1 MRRLLPLAAA
11 LAVVPASAAAEVRSV
26 TAPAPVVALAA
37 DGSRVAYASGFSAAD
52 CNRVRLWDRSTGG
65 VTRLGRGTNCVQ
77 TSTGTTITALA
88 LAGRRALWLHVT
100 GGNIREWSL
109 WTATGHLPAAR
120 RLRAVSAD
128 ADGPAPIVIGPGDA
142 SRNGDL
148 LPYAVGRAVTVLR
161 VNGARRFRWIAPARV
176 VALAANGGEL
186 AVADADGDV
195 TVLDAAGAVLRRER
209 FGPGPIEVVRI
220 TGSGLV
226 VQHGRTL
233 EVRAGGRASSYSL
246 LPGAR
251 LADADGGR
259 AVVVRRGRVSAF
271 DLDSGFGTDVAAG
284 AFADLEGAALAVASG
299 RTVSSR

>member
-1 MRRLLPLAAA
+1 MKRLLPLAAA
-11 LAVVPASAAAEVRSV
+11 LALVPASAAAPVRSV
-26 TAPAPVVALAA
+26 VAPAPVLALAA
-37 DGSRVAYASGFSAAD
+37 DGSRVAYASGFSAGD
-52 CNRVRLWDRSTGG
+52 CNRVRLWDRRTGG
-65 VTRLGRGTNCVQ
+65 VTRLGRGTNCVR

-120 RLRAVSAD
+120 RLRAVRAD
-128 ADGPAPIVIGPGDA
+128 ADGPAPIVVGPGDA

-148 LPYAVGRAVTVLR
+148 LPYAVGRTVVALR
-161 VNGARRFRWIAPARV
+161 VDGTRRLGWTAPARV
-176 VALAANGGEL
+176 VALAADGGEL
-186 AVADADGDV
+186 AVADADGGV

-220 TGSGLV
+220 TGKSLV

-233 EVRAGGRASSYSL
+233 EVRGGGRAATYTL
-246 LPGAR
+246 LAGAR

-259 AVVVRRGRVSAF
+259 AVVVHRGRVSS
-271 DLDSGFGTDVAAG
+271 LHLESGAGTDVAAG